1 MWGWITFW
9 SPLAMACSYARTHR
23 ARMDPER
30 KIASIA
36 DSPSSSSGDC
46 GRYPMLVFLL
56 RTAPESG
63 SSTPATFAISELC
76 MHAGMGQD
84 SAVAD
89 ELCDP
94 MQ

>member
-1 MWGWITFW
+1 MGVTFW

-23 ARMDPER
+23 ARIDPECNM
-30 KIASIA
+30 ASNA
-36 DSPSSSSGDC
+36 ERPSSNSGDC

-63 SSTPATFAISELC
+63 SSTPASCAISELC
-76 MHAGMGQD
+76 MHAGMGQS
-84 SAVAD
+84 SAVSHDVCA
-89 ELCDP
+89 P